1 MEIEE
6 AKQKAEQGDALSMCL
21 LGDYYFKQKEDEE
34 AFKWYRMAVDVNSE
48 YSPYAVNKI
57 VIIEQMDVL
66 ATFMFVGMQ
75 ITEHELEICQYAYEW
90 SAYEIQLIKDGAPG
104 IEKIDKE
111 KAVEFYNDSVYYV
124 ALCNYMLGNFPK
136 VLELLENTSSMRDRI
151 LLCRALIKTANA
163 EYEFANAL
171 KSLATI
177 NGYIEY
183 ASTKKLLLEEY
194 VYATSAVVLSNA
206 YREGAIE
213 GDGKSNMENAINVL
227 KFVRNYL
234 GSEAL
239 QTFIDEEL
247 AHYKQGMFGNWKYI
261 G

>member
-1 MEIEE
+1 
-6 AKQKAEQGDALSMCL
+6 
-21 LGDYYFKQKEDEE
+21 
-34 AFKWYRMAVDVNSE
+34 
-48 YSPYAVNKI
+48 
-57 VIIEQMDVL
+57 
-66 ATFMFVGMQ
+66 
-75 ITEHELEICQYAYEW
+75 
-90 SAYEIQLIKDGAPG
+90 
-104 IEKIDKE
+104 
-111 KAVEFYNDSVYYV
+111 
-124 ALCNYMLGNFPK
+124 MLGNFPK